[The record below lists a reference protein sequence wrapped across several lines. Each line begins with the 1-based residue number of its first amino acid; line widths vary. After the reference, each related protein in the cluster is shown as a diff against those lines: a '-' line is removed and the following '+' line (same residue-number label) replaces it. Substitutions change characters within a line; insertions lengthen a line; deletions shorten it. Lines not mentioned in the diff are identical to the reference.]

1 MLRVR
6 VPLTIGLLLVV
17 SGSLVACGDASREG
31 VTGVAPEGG
40 RAAAVRSIVR
50 IDDAGSP
57 AQPINAW
64 MGDRVEGAARVRV
77 VDANGQ
83 GIAGV
88 AVRFVMDSDSVARD
102 GDVATSSVVA
112 SGPDGVAS
120 VSALV
125 LPASDTVVRAHRL
138 VARIADGRGDV
149 VTFVLRAW
157 RDLSRFGGSTPMV
170 LAALPIDRRAVAAI
184 LPLGTFSTDDA
195 LPSPDA
201 LLMPAS
207 LGRFM
212 VRAPAD
218 GLVTELDTAGGSVT
232 IRVRDAVR
240 VRIGGVE
247 VQRALWVGRVVHA
260 GDVIGTF
267 APGTKRDG
275 LAVRVLD
282 GATQRTNWIRPER
295 YGARRNATF
304 FARYLADSVRSDVF
318 ALVRR
323 AAPDLAGRIDYDRGG
338 RLVGTWFDASVS
350 AGASTRS
357 SASTASAA
365 TYAAS
370 MPLTPQMTAAHAA
383 ELDPAAAAAP
393 LALSFVYDAERPGQ
407 IRVAIGRGLAR
418 ALGLQGVRAVAWD
431 DADPAE
437 VDVARG
443 TVRYYLYAID
453 DEVRMGRAER
463 VLLVQLVDA
472 TTLRVE
478 LVSSTGGDTA
488 SFTTR
493 ALVLVR

>member
-1 MLRVR
+1 MLHVR
-6 VPLTIGLLLVV
+6 APLIIGLLLVV
-17 SGSLVACGDASREG
+17 SGSLVACGDANRAS
-31 VTGVAPEGG
+31 VTGVAPAGEVSGA
-40 RAAAVRSIVR
+40 RRSIVR

-57 AQPINAW
+57 AQPIDAW

-102 GDVATSSVVA
+102 GDVATSRVVA

-120 VSALV
+120 VGALV
-125 LPASDTVVRAHRL
+125 LPVSDTVVRAHR
-138 VARIADGRGDV
+138 VIARFADGGGDV
-149 VTFVLRAW
+149 VPFVLRAW

-170 LAALPIDRRAVAAI
+170 LDALPIDRRAVAAI

-207 LGRFM
+207 LGRFI
-212 VRAPAD
+212 VRAPAE
-218 GLVTELDTAGGSVT
+218 GLITELDTAGGSVT

-240 VRIGGVE
+240 LRIGGVE

-267 APGTKRDG
+267 APVTERDG

-282 GATQRTNWIRPER
+282 GATQRTNWIRPGR
-295 YGARRNATF
+295 YGSRRNVTF
-304 FARYLADSVRSDVF
+304 FARYLADSVRSEVF

-338 RLVGTWFDASVS
+338 RLVGTWFDAS
-350 AGASTRS
+350 ASTSS
-357 SASTASAA
+357 SASAASAA
-365 TYAAS
+365 TYAAT
-370 MPLTPQMTAAHAA
+370 MPLTPQMTAANAA

-393 LALSFVYDAERPGQ
+393 LAMSFVYDAERPGQ
-407 IRVAIGRGLAR
+407 IRVAIGSGLAS

-431 DADPAE
+431 DADPAD

-443 TVRYYLYAID
+443 TLRYHLYATN

-463 VLLVQLVDA
+463 LLLVQLVDA

-493 ALVLVR
+493 ALILVR